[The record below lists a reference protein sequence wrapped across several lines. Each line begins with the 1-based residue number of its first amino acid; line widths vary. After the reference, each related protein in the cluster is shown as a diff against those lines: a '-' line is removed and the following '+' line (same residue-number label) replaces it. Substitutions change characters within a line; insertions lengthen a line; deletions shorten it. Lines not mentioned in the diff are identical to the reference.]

1 MDNIDAIIEFN
12 SVANAN
18 GSGYWGHVD
27 DTTVSGPLVDS
38 LVQSGNASIQP
49 AYQDGTQRKLPPS
62 STMSFLAKKRDTRAV
77 VITDY
82 QKQLGR

>member
-1 MDNIDAIIEFN
+1 MDNIDTIIEFN
-12 SVANAN
+12 SVANADN
-18 GSGYWGHVD
+18 TGYWGHVD
-27 DTTVSGPLVDS
+27 DTTLSGSLVDS

-62 STMSFLAKKRDTRAV
+62 STMSFLAKKRNTRAV